1 MILEDIFK
9 LDGTII
15 TEEQVNEIMQSEF
28 IAFFQNCGDSGLK
41 IGYTW
46 AIFTLTDGKEVNI
59 YCKTV

>member
-15 TEEQVNEIMQSEF
+15 AEEQVNEIMQSEF
-28 IAFFQNCGDSGLK
+28 IAYFQNCGASGLK

-46 AIFTLTDGKEVNI
+46 SIFTLIDGSEVNI